1 MDIFLNSVLLIPMW
15 EPGVGK
21 MNSCNFDFECWYK
34 DTFSSSVKENGRMP
48 GYDVSYEEMRSLKK
62 EAGWVVEEN
71 GGVQFNKGHGYLS
84 PATAAPYLRLASPDG
99 KWTLEERDDLLKHLT
114 VWVNARA
121 KAHGRTQEDIRK
133 IVVDLCDF

>member
-1 MDIFLNSVLLIPMW
+1 MTFSLPLELHIVLKLAVFLNSVLLIPMW

-34 DTFSSSVKENGRMP
+34 DAFSSSVKENGRMP

-71 GGVQFNKGHGYLS
+71 GGVKFNKGHGDLS
-84 PATAAPYLRLASPDG
+84 PVEAAPYLRLASPDG

-114 VWVNARA
+114 VC
-121 KAHGRTQEDIRK
+121 G
-133 IVVDLCDF
+133 